1 MFELPRQAV
10 TVIVPR
16 SPPSAESD
24 RLLLRPISEADLQS
38 IFAIRSR
45 PEVAKFN
52 HPKTPFQSLEDARE
66 WLSSKTFVTGPSEVI
81 GCSFTMAVVDKSI
94 ASAKEQV
101 IGYVGI
107 NTLDPCPQV
116 GYSILPECWGKGYA
130 TEALQMM
137 LKMWWNIPRRE
148 MPSLFAREEEPEKVY
163 ALCEKANHGS
173 CQVLRKCNFEVVDE
187 IRYEMDEL
195 YCWALT
201 MPASY

>member
-1 MFELPRQAV
+1 
-10 TVIVPR
+10 
-16 SPPSAESD
+16 
-24 RLLLRPISEADLQS
+24 
-38 IFAIRSR
+38 
-45 PEVAKFN
+45 
-52 HPKTPFQSLEDARE
+52 
-66 WLSSKTFVTGPSEVI
+66 
-81 GCSFTMAVVDKSI
+81 MAVVDKSI

-107 NTLDPCPQV
+107 NTLDPCPQI